1 MPSQPTI
8 HLFTDFG
15 YDGPYVGQLF
25 AAIRA
30 ANQQCEIINLMHD
43 APAMRPDLAAYL
55 LPAVTEALA
64 SPAWIVGVVDPGVG
78 SERPAIVVRSKG
90 RTFVGPDNGL
100 LSRLP
105 EIESVERIDWRPTR
119 ISASFHGRDLF
130 APAAARLAGGEDIET
145 SDMPVDQIV
154 GADWD
159 AESARVIYVDRYGN
173 LMTGLSAKTFNKNN
187 KINCGGR
194 HIVHAT
200 TFSAVPPGEVFWYEN
215 SQGLVELAANGVS
228 ASDVLSLATGDKILV
243 I

>member
-8 HLFTDFG
+8 YLFTDFG

-30 ANQQCEIINLMHD
+30 ANQRCEIINLMHD

-55 LPAVTEALA
+55 LPAVTEPLPG
-64 SPAWIVGVVDPGVG
+64 SAWIVCVVDPGVG
-78 SERPAIVVRSKG
+78 SERQAIVVRSRG

-105 EIESVERIDWRPTR
+105 EIESVERIDWRPPR

-130 APAAARLAGGEDIET
+130 APVAARLAAEESVAASGM
-145 SDMPVDQIV
+145 SVDRMV
-154 GADWD
+154 GAQWHT
-159 AESARVIYVDRYGN
+159 ESAHVIYVDRYGN
-173 LMTGLSAKTFNKNN
+173 LMTGLPAKTFNKNR
-187 KINCGGR
+187 KIDCGGR
-194 HIVHAT
+194 RVSYAQ
-200 TFSAVPPGEVFWYEN
+200 TFSAVPSGNVFWYEN

-228 ASDVLSLATGDKILV
+228 ASSVLSLAVGDKILV